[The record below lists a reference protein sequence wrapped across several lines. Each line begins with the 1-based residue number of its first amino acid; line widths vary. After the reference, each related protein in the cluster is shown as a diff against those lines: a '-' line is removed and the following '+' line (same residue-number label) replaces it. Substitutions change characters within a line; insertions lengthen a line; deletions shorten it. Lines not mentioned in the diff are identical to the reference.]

1 MTNRKNSK
9 PTSMMLNPH
18 ETAPL
23 RAGKEVQH
31 GPL

>member
-1 MTNRKNSK
+1 MTNRISSK
-9 PTSMMLNPH
+9 PTSLMLNPH

-23 RAGKEVQH
+23 RAGKEVHH